1 VALLPTERAA
11 DVCPHRVRHSV
22 TETADRPA
30 SPGPDEAGRTATS
43 SLPAWQ
49 RVAPLAV
56 GLLAAVVCLWN
67 LEISGYANT
76 YYSAAAQAAG
86 QSWTAM
92 FFGSIDAGN
101 FITVD
106 KPPLSLWVIG
116 LSVRALGLSPLS
128 VLLPEALAGIAAV
141 LVLHATVRRTFG
153 SVAAFIAGVA
163 FALTPVAA
171 LMFRYNNPDAVL
183 TLLLVAAAWALVRGL
198 EDERFRW
205 PVLAAALV
213 GLAFLTKYLQAY
225 LVLPAFALTW
235 LLAARGDLRHRLVVL
250 VAAGIT
256 VVVTSFWWIAIVD
269 LLPPASRP
277 YIGGSTNNT
286 AMDLVLGYDGLGR
299 IFGEAGPGGG
309 APGRSG
315 VPGLPGLAGGKL
327 PFAGSPGAGFGG
339 TAGWLR
345 MFNAEWAGEI
355 SWLLTP
361 AAVGLLAGLAT
372 RARAP
377 RTDPR
382 RAGFVLWGTW
392 GLVHVLVF
400 SLMSGIVHS
409 YYAVAIAPAAAALL
423 GGGLVEL
430 WRLRARFA
438 WGGLVLGGTFAATAW
453 WAWQV
458 LARTPSFFPGVGL
471 AALIVVLAAAL
482 VLAVPPAAG
491 DRYANLLMRG
501 AGVAGV
507 AAILVGPALYT
518 VDTTGRAISG
528 GDPSAGPAATADGRG
543 PGGFPGFVG
552 DPGGTNRALVD
563 YLVANRGDA
572 TWLVAVSSAN
582 QAGPLQLASGIPVM
596 AMGGF
601 MGGDPAPTLDQLQ
614 GYVREGRLRFVMLG
628 GPGGAGGPVGFGG
641 PGGFFGGDGIGS
653 VAGERSAWVAAA
665 CTPVTLG
672 GVGGA
677 LYDCSGAG

>member
-1 VALLPTERAA
+1 M
-11 DVCPHRVRHSV
+11 
-22 TETADRPA
+22 TATPDRPA
-30 SPGPDEAGRTATS
+30 SPGPDEAGRIVRFP
-43 SLPAWQ
+43 PAVWH

-56 GLLAAVVCLWN
+56 GLLAAVVCLWD

-106 KPPLSLWVIG
+106 KPPVSLWVMG
-116 LSVRALGLSPLS
+116 LSVRILGLGPLS

-153 SVAAFIAGVA
+153 PVAALIAGVA

-205 PVLAAALV
+205 PLLAAALV

-225 LVLPAFALTW
+225 LVLPAFAATY
-235 LLAARGDLRHRLVVL
+235 LLAAAGDLRRRLAGL
-250 VAAGIT
+250 VAAGVT
-256 VVVTSFWWIAIVD
+256 VVVASFWWILIVD
-269 LLPPASRP
+269 LLPPVSRP

-299 IFGEAGPGGG
+299 IFGGSGPGGG
-309 APGRSG
+309 GPAGGGPGG
-315 VPGLPGLAGGKL
+315 PGLPGLPGGNGAFGGN
-327 PFAGSPGAGFGG
+327 PGSGFGG
-339 TAGWLR
+339 TPGWLR
-345 MFNAEWAGEI
+345 MFNAEWAGEV
-355 SWLLTP
+355 SWLLPP
-361 AAVGLLAGLAT
+361 AAVGLVAGLVA

-377 RTDPR
+377 RTDLR
-382 RAGFVLWGTW
+382 RAGFVLWGLWAIT
-392 GLVHVLVF
+392 HVLVL

-430 WRLRARFA
+430 WGIRARFR
-438 WGGLVLGGTFAATAW
+438 WGGLVVGGTLVVTAW

-458 LARTPSFFPGVGL
+458 LARTPAFFPGVGF
-471 AALIVVLAAAL
+471 AMLIVALAAAL
-482 VLAVPPAAG
+482 VLAVPPIAVDWRATI
-491 DRYANLLMRG
+491 LTRG
-501 AGVAGV
+501 AAVVGL

-518 VDTTGRAISG
+518 ADTMGRAISG
-528 GDPSAGPAATADGRG
+528 GDPSAGPSGATDGRG
-543 PGGFPGFVG
+543 PGGFAGFVG
-552 DPGGTNRALVD
+552 DPGGTSRELVD
-563 YLVANRGDA
+563 YLLANRGEA

-601 MGGDPAPTLDQLQ
+601 MGSDPAPTLEQLQ
-614 GYVREGRLRFVMLG
+614 AYVREGRLRFVMLG
-628 GPGGAGGPVGFGG
+628 GPGGGGGPGGFGG
-641 PGGFFGGDGIGS
+641 PGGLFGGDGVGS
-653 VAGERSAWVAAA
+653 VAGARSAWVAAA
-665 CTPVTLG
+665 CTPVSII
-672 GVGGA
+672 GVGGS
-677 LYDCSGAG
+677 LYDCSGAT

>member
-1 VALLPTERAA
+1 VTASPAL
-11 DVCPHRVRHSV
+11 
-22 TETADRPA
+22 PA
-30 SPGPDEAGRTATS
+30 SPGPDEADRIVP
-43 SLPAWQ
+43 SLPVTW
-49 RVAPLAV
+49 RRIAPLAV
-56 GLLAAVVCLWN
+56 GVLAAAVL
-67 LEISGYANT
+67 LSDLSISGYANT

-106 KPPLSLWVIG
+106 KPPLSLWVMG
-116 LSVRALGLSPLS
+116 LSVRILGLSPFA
-128 VLLPEALAGIAAV
+128 VLLPEALAGIAAT

-153 SVAAFIAGVA
+153 PVAALIAGVA
-163 FALTPVAA
+163 FLLTPVAA
-171 LMFRYNNPDAVL
+171 MMFRYNNPDPVL

-205 PVLAAALV
+205 PILAATLV

-225 LVLPAFALTW
+225 LVLPAFAVTYV
-235 LLAARGDLRHRLVVL
+235 LAAAGDLRRRLAGL
-250 VAAGIT
+250 VAAGVT
-256 VVVTSFWWIAIVD
+256 VVVTSFWWILIVD

-299 IFGEAGPGGG
+299 IFGEGGPSGGGPGG
-309 APGRSG
+309 AR
-315 VPGLPGLAGGKL
+315 LPGGPGGAGAFG
-327 PFAGSPGAGFGG
+327 GNPGAGFGG
-339 TAGWLR
+339 SPGWLR

-355 SWLLTP
+355 SWLLPP
-361 AAVGLLAGLAT
+361 AAVGLVEGLAST
-372 RARAP
+372 VRAP

-382 RAGFVLWGTW
+382 RAGFVLWGVW
-392 GLVHVLVF
+392 GMTHVLVF
-400 SLMSGIVHS
+400 SLMSGIIHS

-430 WRLRARFA
+430 WRVRARFP
-438 WGGLVLGGTFAATAW
+438 WGGLVLGGTLVITAW

-458 LARTPSFFPGVGL
+458 LERTPSFFPGVGF
-471 AALIVVLAAAL
+471 AMLIVALAAAL
-482 VLAVPPAAG
+482 VLAVPPIVGDPRATIVMRVAAVVG
-491 DRYANLLMRG
+491 L
-501 AGVAGV
+501 

-518 VDTTGRAISG
+518 VDTMGRAISG
-528 GDPSAGPAATADGRG
+528 GDPSAGPPATADGRG

-552 DPGGTNRALVD
+552 DPGGTSRELVD

-614 GYVREGRLRFVMLG
+614 TYVREGRLRFVMLG
-628 GPGGAGGPVGFGG
+628 GPGGTGGPGAFRG
-641 PGGFFGGDGIGS
+641 PGGFFGGDGVGN
-653 VAGERSAWVAAA
+653 VAGARSAWVAAA
-665 CTPVTLG
+665 CTPVSM
-672 GVGGA
+672 GGA
-677 LYDCSGAG
+677 GGELYDCAGAG